1 MEILLAIICVLSVSM
16 NVILLKR
23 VNQKEFTSQVFSDD
37 EVGQIKQ
44 VLNILMW
51 GGEDENKN

>member
-23 VNQKEFTSQVFSDD
+23 VNQKESISQVFSDD

>member
-23 VNQKEFTSQVFSDD
+23 VNQKESTSQVFSDD

>member
-23 VNQKEFTSQVFSDD
+23 VNQKESASQVFSDD

>member
-23 VNQKEFTSQVFSDD
+23 VNQKESNSQVFSDD

>member
-23 VNQKEFTSQVFSDD
+23 ANQKESTSQVFSDD